1 MERRTALFL
10 SCASL
15 TALAVQAAANPLP
28 RDRFFVTS
36 DGVRLHYLEA
46 GSGQAIIFVPGWD
59 MPGWIF
65 QPQLDRFAPAFRV
78 VAFDPRSQGES
89 QIAHSGHEPV
99 RRAQD
104 IAELMAEL
112 DVTQVLLVGWSL
124 GVLDVLAYIHT
135 HGDAKVAGL
144 VLVDNSVGEE
154 PPPTATRSASHGGG
168 PTTRAAAMAAFVR
181 RMFVTPQ
188 PAEYLD
194 RLTQAAL
201 RTPPDVSAKLLSY
214 PVPRT
219 YWREAI
225 YSTGRPVLYV
235 VRPGFAGQAANLA
248 AKRPNTQTAV
258 ITDAGHAMF
267 ADRPT
272 EFNQL
277 MYNFIRQRIWR

>member
-1 MERRTALFL
+1 MERRTALSSFL
-10 SCASL
+10 AILAGL
-15 TALAVQAAANPLP
+15 TAPKAARALP
-28 RDRFFVTS
+28 RSRFFVSS
-36 DGVRLHYLEA
+36 DGVRLHYLDD

-59 MPGWIF
+59 MPGWIW
-65 QPQLDRFAPAFRV
+65 QQQLDAFAPLFRV

-89 QIAHSGHEPV
+89 EIARSGHEPV

-104 IAELMAEL
+104 IAELMAQL
-112 DVTQVLLVGWSL
+112 DVTQAVLVGWSL

-154 PPPTATRSASHGGG
+154 PPPVTKISGSPGSR
-168 PTTRAAAMAAFVR
+168 PTTRASAMAAFVR

-188 PAEYLD
+188 SDAYLN

-201 RTPPDVSAKLLSY
+201 RTPPDISAKLLSY
-214 PVPRT
+214 PEPRT

-225 YSTGRPVLYV
+225 YSTARPVLYV

-248 AKRPNTQTAV
+248 AKRPNTQTAIV
-258 ITDAGHAMF
+258 TDAGHAMF
-267 ADRPT
+267 VDRPA

-277 MYNFIRQRIWR
+277 MYGFIRQRIWR